1 MKEYWDDPEKT
12 KESID
17 ENGWMHSGDL
27 GKLDEDGYLQI
38 TGRAKDLIIRGGE
51 NISPGEIEEVFLA
64 HPEVRDA
71 QCIGVE
77 DEYFGEEVT
86 MWVVPRDLTAD
97 SP

>member
-38 TGRAKDLIIRGGE
+38 SGRVKDLIIRGGE
-51 NISPGEIEEVFLA
+51 NISPKEIEE
-64 HPEVRDA
+64 
-71 QCIGVE
+71 C
-77 DEYFGEEVT
+77 FG
-86 MWVVPRDLTAD
+86 
-97 SP
+97 